1 MTAPSA
7 DAGVSGRRIELA
19 RPSPETAELRLSG
32 SWRLTDGLLST
43 EELAERLGPVAGL
56 RRLRVDAGGIEAWDS
71 GLVTSLERLATACRE
86 HGAELEWA
94 RLPDGAQRLIDLA
107 AAVPAP
113 ADGARRPAQATTL
126 ARVGELTLGLLR
138 GGPELARFLAEVQ
151 GALARAARGRARYRR
166 ADFWL
171 TVQQVGPDALP
182 IVALISFLV
191 GVILAY
197 MGALQLVQ
205 FGAEIYIADLVAI
218 GMVRELGALMT
229 GIILA
234 GRSGAAFAAQI
245 GTMQVNEEV
254 DALRTLGIAPIEYLV
269 LPRLLALIVMMP
281 LLTVYSGLAGMLA
294 GLFVST
300 TVMGID
306 GFEYVQQSLR
316 ALSLEHFLVGLSKG
330 TVYGVLIALAGCLR
344 GMQCGRSAQ
353 AVGEATPSA
362 VVTSI
367 LWIVISA
374 SFLTVL
380 YQHLGI

>member
-1 MTAPSA
+1 
-7 DAGVSGRRIELA
+7 
-19 RPSPETAELRLSG
+19 
-32 SWRLTDGLLST
+32 
-43 EELAERLGPVAGL
+43 
-56 RRLRVDAGGIEAWDS
+56 
-71 GLVTSLERLATACRE
+71 
-86 HGAELEWA
+86 
-94 RLPDGAQRLIDLA
+94 
-107 AAVPAP
+107 
-113 ADGARRPAQATTL
+113 
-126 ARVGELTLGLLR
+126 VG
-138 GGPELARFLAEVQ
+138 
-151 GALARAARGRARYRR
+151 GALARGVRGKARYRR
-166 ADFWL
+166 SDLWF

-182 IVALISFLV
+182 IVTLISFLV

-254 DALRTLGIAPIEYLV
+254 DALRTLGISPVDFLV
-269 LPRLLALIVMMP
+269 LPRLLALVLMMP
-281 LLTVYSGLAGMLA
+281 LLTIYSGVAGVLA

-306 GFEYVQQSLR
+306 GFEYIQQTLR
-316 ALSLEHFLVGLSKG
+316 ALSFDHFIVGVSKG
-330 TVYGVLIALAGCLR
+330 TVYGVLVALAGCLR

-353 AVGEATPSA
+353 AVGEATTSA

-367 LWIVISA
+367 LWIVIAA
-374 SFLTVL
+374 SVLTVL

>member
-1 MTAPSA
+1 
-7 DAGVSGRRIELA
+7 
-19 RPSPETAELRLSG
+19 
-32 SWRLTDGLLST
+32 
-43 EELAERLGPVAGL
+43 
-56 RRLRVDAGGIEAWDS
+56 
-71 GLVTSLERLATACRE
+71 
-86 HGAELEWA
+86 
-94 RLPDGAQRLIDLA
+94 
-107 AAVPAP
+107 
-113 ADGARRPAQATTL
+113 
-126 ARVGELTLGLLR
+126 VGELTLGLLR
-138 GGPELARFLAEVQ
+138 GGPELARFLVEVQ
-151 GALARAARGRARYRR
+151 GSLLRAARGRARYRR

-182 IVALISFLV
+182 IVSLISFLV

-281 LLTVYSGLAGMLA
+281 LLTIYAGLAGMLA
-294 GLFVST
+294 GLFIST

-316 ALSLEHFLVGLSKG
+316 ALSLEHLLVGLSKG

-353 AVGEATPSA
+353 AVGEATTSA